1 MSTKK
6 VVSEKNVVSTEA
18 AIEPTVEPTVE
29 PINHT
34 LEAQARVDELRAM
47 RQVIPNF
54 TIPTSP
60 DANQR
65 LNTVASLP
73 PEFIQTAALA
83 MHNSQALARVG
94 GVNAFAI
101 RDWMSFAEA
110 YDGVADE
117 HEANAHFIRHSI
129 NAARNRAGAEAL
141 MIYELAK
148 RLAKRAETA
157 ELAPYV
163 ADMRRALGDRFKRKA
178 KPAKPTTPTPVTPTP
193 KPQ

>member
-6 VVSEKNVVSTEA
+6 VVSKEKVMSTEA
-18 AIEPTVEPTVE
+18 AVEPTVE

-54 TIPTSP
+54 TIPTSL

-73 PEFIQTAALA
+73 PEFIQSAALA

-101 RDWMSFAEA
+101 RDWMSFADA

-178 KPAKPTTPTPVTPTP
+178 KPAKPTTTTTP